1 MTLAPGTRLG
11 PYEIVAPIG
20 AGGMGEVYR
29 AKDTRLGREVAIK
42 VLPPT
47 VSQNPEVRARFEREA
62 RAVSQLNHPHI
73 CVLYD
78 VGRAPG
84 EAGSGA
90 TDFLVMELI
99 EGETLATRLQRGP
112 LPAADVLRFGIEIAD
127 ALDKAHRGG
136 FVHRDLKPGN
146 VMITKSGAKLLD
158 FGLARV
164 TGLSSTTSDLSTSP
178 TVTRALTTEGSIVGT
193 FQYMSPEVLEGRD
206 ADARSDLWALGVMLY
221 EMATGRRAFE
231 GKSQASLIGAIMNTE
246 PVPIT
251 TVVPLAP
258 PALERVVRACLAKDP
273 DQRIQTAHDVK
284 LQLQW
289 IAEGGSQAGVP
300 APVAA
305 RRRGRE
311 RIAWGVAGAAVLV
324 AGALGALEWRRAS
337 VVARE
342 MRFEIRLPSNMNLAG
357 PPKLSPDGFA
367 VAFAATDSGSAQKLW
382 VRRFDDPECHP
393 LPGTEGATRPCWS
406 PDSRYLAFVADSKL
420 KKILVSGGRPET
432 ICDAPGG
439 SDCSWGRND
448 NILFDADGAHPTI
461 RMAMASGGEPH
472 VAAAPDTAK
481 HELATNWP
489 EMLPDGRHFLFASQ
503 NAQTELSEV
512 RLGVLGSTK
521 SVPVMK
527 GESRVDFAAPDF
539 VLFEREGALMAQRL
553 DLHSGKL
560 LGEPRTIVD
569 QIGVNRTNGMPFFSV
584 SQNGVLVFSQG
595 AGALRRVVWVDRGG
609 KTLDEIASPGSNYNI
624 ALSPDGRLLATEQ
637 NDATGQS
644 ADLWVRDL
652 ARGISSRFTID
663 PANDIWPVWSPDS
676 KRLYWTS
683 NRSGPYSIYTR
694 DVNGVSGDSL
704 LYRGA
709 GNIGPMDASRDGN
722 YLACILNTGSGG
734 WDAVALPLHGDGK
747 PITISATKATE
758 VRPRFSPDGRWVAY
772 DSDQS
777 GRNEVY
783 VQPFPG
789 PGAPVQISNAGGADA
804 RWRPDGTEM
813 YYRTPQQSIMVVDV
827 KLSPRFEAGVPRLLF
842 NSPLVAQGVQ
852 YSRYIPSAD
861 GQKFLFSAPLHSEQA
876 SPSVVFNWTAVLKQK

>member
-1 MTLAPGTRLG
+1 
-11 PYEIVAPIG
+11 
-20 AGGMGEVYR
+20 
-29 AKDTRLGREVAIK
+29 
-42 VLPPT
+42 
-47 VSQNPEVRARFEREA
+47 
-62 RAVSQLNHPHI
+62 
-73 CVLYD
+73 
-78 VGRAPG
+78 
-84 EAGSGA
+84 
-90 TDFLVMELI
+90 
-99 EGETLATRLQRGP
+99 
-112 LPAADVLRFGIEIAD
+112 
-127 ALDKAHRGG
+127 
-136 FVHRDLKPGN
+136 
-146 VMITKSGAKLLD
+146 
-158 FGLARV
+158 
-164 TGLSSTTSDLSTSP
+164 
-178 TVTRALTTEGSIVGT
+178 
-193 FQYMSPEVLEGRD
+193 
-206 ADARSDLWALGVMLY
+206 
-221 EMATGRRAFE
+221 
-231 GKSQASLIGAIMNTE
+231 
-246 PVPIT
+246 
-251 TVVPLAP
+251 
-258 PALERVVRACLAKDP
+258 
-273 DQRIQTAHDVK
+273 
-284 LQLQW
+284 
-289 IAEGGSQAGVP
+289 
-300 APVAA
+300 
-305 RRRGRE
+305 
-311 RIAWGVAGAAVLV
+311 
-324 AGALGALEWRRAS
+324 
-337 VVARE
+337 
-342 MRFEIRLPSNMNLAG
+342 
-357 PPKLSPDGFA
+357 
-367 VAFAATDSGSAQKLW
+367 
-382 VRRFDDPECHP
+382 
-393 LPGTEGATRPCWS
+393 
-406 PDSRYLAFVADSKL
+406 
-420 KKILVSGGRPET
+420 
-432 ICDAPGG
+432 
-439 SDCSWGRND
+439 
-448 NILFDADGAHPTI
+448 
-461 RMAMASGGEPH
+461 
-472 VAAAPDTAK
+472 
-481 HELATNWP
+481 
-489 EMLPDGRHFLFASQ
+489 
-503 NAQTELSEV
+503 V